1 MTPDW
6 DALAEQ
12 APIIAALVVGLAKR
26 SRCHPQA
33 VLDTLSELIEES
45 EPTAS
50 LRLVADDP
58 QAAA

>member
-1 MTPDW
+1 MRPDW

-26 SRCHPQA
+26 SGCHPQA

-50 LRLVADDP
+50 LRLVSDDP